1 MAKDEI
7 LRETL
12 EKTHTIVL
20 RSNLAKNWKK
30 KKKKLQEVLQ
40 WYLQKKRDEIQS
52 HVRISD
58 CERPSYTQKDSHT
71 GGEPHTRMESYSR
84 NSLI

>member
-30 KKKKLQEVLQ
+30 KGARGAAMVFA
-40 WYLQKKRDEIQS
+40 KKRDEIQS